1 MKNSLNKAIEIAA
14 HIHTGKKGRNKEAAI
29 MHPIRVMTMM
39 NDNRSRTVAVLHDVV
54 ESGKISIKELTAL
67 GFDKK
72 VCRADDL
79 LSRKK
84 NEKYIDYID
93 RLKGNKIAKKV
104 KLADL
109 MDNYSRRINYA
120 SLSKVDVQ
128 KIKKYKKAYKR
139 LTGKKLPKQD
149 FNYLVS

>member
-1 MKNSLNKAIEIAA
+1 M
-14 HIHTGKKGRNKEAAI
+14 HI
-29 MHPIRVMTMM
+29 
-39 NDNRSRTVAVLHDVV
+39 
-54 ESGKISIKELTAL
+54 
-67 GFDKK
+67 
-72 VCRADDL
+72 
-79 LSRKK
+79 SRKK